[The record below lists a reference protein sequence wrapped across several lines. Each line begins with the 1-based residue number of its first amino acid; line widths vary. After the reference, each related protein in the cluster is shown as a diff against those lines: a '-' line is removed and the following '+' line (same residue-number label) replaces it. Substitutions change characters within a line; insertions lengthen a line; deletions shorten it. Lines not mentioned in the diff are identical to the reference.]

1 MLLAIAP
8 LVGLFLITSVGFGA
22 LLLKNKIAKKAA
34 KNEYETFK
42 EGEVVSGIFVN
53 GSDWVV
59 KVYYS
64 KFGYEVQV
72 YYAGEFLTQKTG
84 FATHDQ
90 AQAWGVD
97 YAKGRGA

>member
-8 LVGLFLITSVGFGA
+8 LVGLFLITSVGLGA
-22 LLLKNKIAKKAA
+22 LLLKSRIAKRVA
-34 KNEYETFK
+34 KNEYEAFE

-59 KVYYS
+59 KVFYS

-72 YYAGEFLTQKTG
+72 LYAGEFRMQKTG
-84 FATHDQ
+84 FQTHDQ

-97 YAKGRGA
+97 YAKSHGA